1 MKKKY
6 EPSEIEL
13 IRLNNSDVITSSPGT
28 ETPVIPDDTDPFK
41 GGYDSNGWT

>member
-28 ETPVIPDDTDPFK
+28 ETPPIEDDADPFK